1 MVLLRLIESKAHK
14 AIFRQIVL
22 SNNLFVVTILSLFDE
37 DTQVAS
43 TGSLTRVGNYHA
55 ATRF

>member
-1 MVLLRLIESKAHK
+1 MLMVLLRLIESKAHK

-37 DTQVAS
+37 DTQVNR
-43 TGSLTRVGNYHA
+43 LIL
-55 ATRF
+55 